1 MRRLIAGACLI
12 SLSACSASGLSLGL
26 GAGVTVAGGSLLL
39 SQEEVPDCDPL
50 ERATTGCI
58 HSASVEAGNALATAA
73 GLTLVGFGVLLMGLG
88 AWGIASEHEAPEP
101 HGLALV
107 PSQPPTSEAP
117 GRTAPAATASE
128 TSAPASG
135 DEPQRRKLAAH
146 VQFAAHANRCGAAVH
161 LLKRLRTLDEA
172 RALSLVE
179 SDAEVAR
186 CAQLSATS
194 LRG

>member
-26 GAGVTVAGGSLLL
+26 GAGDTVAGGSLLL

-107 PSQPPTSEAP
+107 PSQAPTSAAP
-117 GRTAPAATASE
+117 GRTAAA
-128 TSAPASG
+128 SAPSATSTG

-146 VQFAAHANRCGAAVH
+146 VQFAAHANRCGAAVY